1 MAVSPQCIRAGW
13 PAMALAALLLAGCA
27 SAPKIDWKA
36 RVGNYTYDQ
45 AVAELGP
52 PDKSTTLADG
62 TIVADWLTRR
72 AQTVSAP
79 EPYLLPSGTY
89 FGPLTP
95 MYSETTVPAQ
105 YLRLTFGAD
114 GKLKSWKE
122 RAGQNPLSS
131 ARGACL
137 TRSHEC

>member
-1 MAVSPQCIRAGW
+1 MIMAISTRRARGKW
-13 PAMALAALLLAGCA
+13 PAMALAALVLAGCVTT
-27 SAPKIDWKA
+27 SKTDWPA
-36 RVGNYTYDQ
+36 RVGHYTYDQ

-52 PDKSTTLADG
+52 PDKSKTLTDG
-62 TIVADWLTRR
+62 TVVADWLTRH

-79 EPYLLPSGTY
+79 EPYLLPPGTY

-95 MYSETTVPAQ
+95 MYSESTVPAQ

-122 RAGQNPLSS
+122 IAG
-131 ARGACL
+131 
-137 TRSHEC
+137 